1 MISIKKA
8 INFINAYDTIIS
20 TDFKWLPIC
29 KILCETNTYTSTW
42 SNSGSIINEIKYQDA
57 SADCIWIELFTW
69 NNELKLKLTISDG
82 GVLTGFVKT
91 TRCTYIITLTKM
103 SGDVHDLI
111 MQSAKSIALR
121 EIEDERQRE
130 LEFRIQQRSIQ
141 ILNRK

>member
-8 INFINAYDTIIS
+8 IRFINTYDTIIS

-141 ILNRK
+141 IINRK